1 VTEKDLRSGAPI
13 EVERARS
20 GSSAPDLLSPWRE
33 RWRTLGVGAVI
44 GLVAAGVAIG
54 TAQLV
59 AGIVNPAASPILT
72 VGQSAIDATPEWL
85 KSLAIRTFGE
95 NDKTVL
101 LGGIGAMLLLA
112 AVALGVASVRRLWVG
127 VAGLLVFGTVGVA
140 SALTRPISQA
150 SDALPSI
157 AATVAGVIA
166 LLLLGRAVVPGDP
179 RSATSGR
186 DGGAIG
192 TWVIDRRR
200 LLLTGA
206 AGVVAAFAA
215 GGTGNLFARRFRAD
229 ESRAAVTIP
238 TPSSPAAAA
247 SGSELSVP
255 GLGPFITPNDR
266 FYRVDTALLVP
277 AVMAEDWQLR
287 VHGMVER
294 ELTLDYEQLLARP
307 LIERDLTLTCV
318 SNPVGG
324 RYAGNARW
332 VGAPLKDLLEEAG
345 PLSGA
350 DQIVS
355 RSVDGFTLGTPTAI
369 AMDGRDAMLA
379 VAMNGEPLPLAH
391 GFPVRMIVP
400 GLYGYVSATKWL
412 VDIELTTF
420 DAYDPYWVQRGWA
433 ERAPIKT
440 MSRIDTPSPF
450 LDLVPGEIPIAG
462 VAWAQHVGIERVEAS
477 IDGAP
482 WATAELAGEDT
493 FDTWRQ
499 WVYHWNATAGDHR
512 IRVRATDRTGATQT
526 ADRAEPFPDG
536 ATGHHEIVV
545 RVG

>member
-1 VTEKDLRSGAPI
+1 VREKDLRSGAPI

-33 RWRTLGVGAVI
+33 RWGTLGVGAVI

-59 AGIVNPAASPILT
+59 AGIVNPVASPILT

-166 LLLLGRAVVPGDP
+166 LLLLGRAVGPGDP

-186 DGGAIG
+186 DGGATG

-307 LIERDLTLTCV
+307 LIERDITLTCV

-412 VDIELTTF
+412 VDIELTTS

>member
-1 VTEKDLRSGAPI
+1 
-13 EVERARS
+13 
-20 GSSAPDLLSPWRE
+20 
-33 RWRTLGVGAVI
+33 VI

-54 TAQLV
+54 TAELV
-59 AGIVNPAASPILT
+59 AGIVKPAASPILT

-85 KSLAIRTFGE
+85 KGLAIRTFGE
-95 NDKTVL
+95 KDKTVL
-101 LGGIGAMLLLA
+101 LGGIGATLLLA
-112 AVALGVASVRRLWVG
+112 AVALGIASLRRLWVG
-127 VAGLLVFGTVGVA
+127 VAGLLAFGAVGIA
-140 SALTRPISQA
+140 SALTRPISQP

-157 AATVAGVIA
+157 AATVAGVIT
-166 LLLLGRAVVPGDP
+166 LLLLRGAVVPLDP

-186 DGGAIG
+186 DGEATG

-200 LLLTGA
+200 LLFTGA

-238 TPSSPAAAA
+238 RPSSPAAAA

-287 VHGMVER
+287 VRGMVER

-307 LIERDLTLTCV
+307 LIERDITLTCV

-332 VGAPLKDLLEEAG
+332 VGAPMKDLLEEAG
-345 PLSGA
+345 PLPGA

-369 AMDGRDAMLA
+369 ATDGRDAMLA

-450 LDLVPGEIPIAG
+450 LDLRPGEVPIAG
-462 VAWAQHVGIERVEAS
+462 VAWAQHVGIERVEVS
-477 IDGAP
+477 IDGQP

-493 FDTWRQ
+493 VDTWRQ
-499 WVYHWNATAGDHR
+499 WVYRWNADAGDHR

>member
-1 VTEKDLRSGAPI
+1 VTHKDLRSGAPT
-13 EVERARS
+13 EVERARV
-20 GSSAPDLLSPWRE
+20 GSSLPAPPSLRRE
-33 RWRTLGVGAVI
+33 RWRTLGVGALI

-54 TAQLV
+54 TAELV

-95 NDKTVL
+95 KDKTVL
-101 LGGIGAMLLLA
+101 LGGIGATLLLA
-112 AVALGVASVRRLWVG
+112 AVVLGIACLRRLWVG
-127 VAGLLVFGTVGVA
+127 VAGLLAFGTIGVA
-140 SALTRPISQA
+140 SALTRPISQS
-150 SDALPSI
+150 SDALPAS

-166 LLLLGRAVVPGDP
+166 LLLLRGAVVPVQP

-186 DGGAIG
+186 DGEGTG

-200 LLLTGA
+200 LLFTGA

-307 LIERDLTLTCV
+307 LMERDITLTCV

-332 VGAPLKDLLEEAG
+332 VGAPLKDLLQDAR
-345 PLSGA
+345 PLPEA

-369 AMDGRDAMLA
+369 ATDGRDAMLA
-379 VAMNGEPLPLAH
+379 VAMNGEPLPLSH

-433 ERAPIKT
+433 EQAPIKT

-450 LDLVPGEIPIAG
+450 LNPVPGEIPIAG
-462 VAWAQHVGIERVEAS
+462 VAWAQHVGIDRVEVS

-482 WATAELAGEDT
+482 WGTAELAGEDT
-493 FDTWRQ
+493 VDTWRQ
-499 WVYHWNATAGDHR
+499 WVYRWNADAGDHR

>member
-1 VTEKDLRSGAPI
+1 
-13 EVERARS
+13 
-20 GSSAPDLLSPWRE
+20 
-33 RWRTLGVGAVI
+33 VI

-54 TAQLV
+54 TAQLI

-85 KSLAIRTFGE
+85 KSFAIRTFGE

-112 AVALGVASVRRLWVG
+112 AVALGVASARRQWVG
-127 VAGLLVFGTVGVA
+127 IAGLVVFGAVGVA
-140 SALTRPISQA
+140 SALTRPIHQP

-157 AATVAGVIA
+157 AAPMAGVIA
-166 LLLLGRAVVPGDP
+166 LLLLRGAVVPGGP

-186 DGGAIG
+186 DGEA
-192 TWVIDRRR
+192 TDSWVIDRRR

-206 AGVVAAFAA
+206 AGLVAAVAA

-238 TPSSPAAAA
+238 KPLSSTAPA

-277 AVMAEDWQLR
+277 AVMAEDWRLR

-294 ELTLDYEQLLARP
+294 ELGLDYGQLLARP
-307 LIERDLTLTCV
+307 LIERDITLTCV

-332 VGAPLKDLLEEAG
+332 VGAPLKGLLDEAG
-345 PLSGA
+345 PLPGA

-450 LDLVPGEIPIAG
+450 VDLVPGEIPIAG
-462 VAWAQHVGIERVEAS
+462 VAWAQHVGIERVEVS

-482 WATAELAGEDT
+482 WATAELAGEET
-493 FDTWRQ
+493 VDTWRQ
-499 WVYHWNATAGDHR
+499 WVYRWNATAGDHR
-512 IRVRATDRTGATQT
+512 LRVRATDRTGATQT

-536 ATGHHEIVV
+536 ATGHHEIVI

>member
-1 VTEKDLRSGAPI
+1 VTHKDLRSGAPT
-13 EVERARS
+13 EVERARV
-20 GSSAPDLLSPWRE
+20 GSSLPAPPSLRRE
-33 RWRTLGVGAVI
+33 RWRTLGVGALI

-54 TAQLV
+54 TAELV

-95 NDKTVL
+95 KDKTVL
-101 LGGIGAMLLLA
+101 LGGIGATLLLA
-112 AVALGVASVRRLWVG
+112 AVVLGIACLRRLWVG
-127 VAGLLVFGTVGVA
+127 VAGLLAFGTIGVA
-140 SALTRPISQA
+140 SALTRPISQS
-150 SDALPSI
+150 SDALPAS

-166 LLLLGRAVVPGDP
+166 LLLLRGAVVPVQP

-186 DGGAIG
+186 DGEGTG

-200 LLLTGA
+200 LLFTGA

-247 SGSELSVP
+247 SGPELSVP

-307 LIERDLTLTCV
+307 LMERDITLTCV

-332 VGAPLKDLLEEAG
+332 VGAPLKDLLQDAR
-345 PLSGA
+345 PLPEA

-369 AMDGRDAMLA
+369 ATDGRDAMLA
-379 VAMNGEPLPLAH
+379 VAMNGEPLPLSH

-433 ERAPIKT
+433 EQAPIKT

-450 LDLVPGEIPIAG
+450 LNPVPGEIPIAG
-462 VAWAQHVGIERVEAS
+462 VAWAQHVGIDRVEVS

-482 WATAELAGEDT
+482 WGTAELAGEDT
-493 FDTWRQ
+493 VDTWRQ
-499 WVYHWNATAGDHR
+499 WVYRWNADAGDHR

>member
-1 VTEKDLRSGAPI
+1 VTQEDLRSGEPI
-13 EVERARS
+13 EVPRAHSRS
-20 GSSAPDLLSPWRE
+20 SRPALPSPWRE
-33 RWRTLGVGAVI
+33 RSRTFGVGAVI

-59 AGIVNPAASPILT
+59 AGIVEPASSPILT

-85 KSLAIRTFGE
+85 KSFAIRTFGE
-95 NDKTVL
+95 SDKTVL
-101 LGGIGAMLLLA
+101 LGGIGGALLLA
-112 AVALGVASVRRLWVG
+112 AVALGVASLRRLWVG
-127 VAGLLVFGTVGVA
+127 IAGLMVFGAIGVA
-140 SALTRPISQA
+140 AALTRPVAQPA
-150 SDALPSI
+150 HALPAI
-157 AATVAGVIA
+157 AATVAGVIT
-166 LLLLGRAVVPGDP
+166 LLLLRAAVVPAGAS
-179 RSATSGR
+179 SARNRAVT
-186 DGGAIG
+186 GA
-192 TWVIDRRR
+192 WVIDRRR

-215 GGTGNLFARRFRAD
+215 GGAGNLFARRFRAD
-229 ESRAAVTIP
+229 ESRAAVRIPVPSSSAP
-238 TPSSPAAAA
+238 TPP
-247 SGSELSVP
+247 GTELDVR

-277 AVMAEDWQLR
+277 AVMAEDWKLR

-294 ELTLDYEQLLARP
+294 DVTLDYEQLLARP
-307 LIERDLTLTCV
+307 LIERDITLTCV

-324 RYAGNARW
+324 RYLGNARW
-332 VGAPLKDLLEEAG
+332 IGAPLKDLLEEAG
-345 PLSGA
+345 PLPGA
-350 DQIVS
+350 DQIVG

-379 VAMNGEPLPLAH
+379 LAMNGEPLPLAH

-412 VDIELTTF
+412 VDLELTTF

-450 LDLVPGEIPIAG
+450 LNLVPGEVPIAG
-462 VAWAQHVGIERVEAS
+462 VAWAQHVGIDRVEVS

-482 WATAELAGEDT
+482 WVTAELAGEDT
-493 FDTWRQ
+493 VDTWRQ
-499 WVYHWNATAGDHR
+499 WVYRWNATPGDHR
-512 IRVRATDRTGATQT
+512 LRVRATDRTGATQT
-526 ADRAEPFPDG
+526 PDRAEPFPDG

>member
-1 VTEKDLRSGAPI
+1 
-13 EVERARS
+13 
-20 GSSAPDLLSPWRE
+20 
-33 RWRTLGVGAVI
+33 
-44 GLVAAGVAIG
+44 
-54 TAQLV
+54 
-59 AGIVNPAASPILT
+59 
-72 VGQSAIDATPEWL
+72 
-85 KSLAIRTFGE
+85 
-95 NDKTVL
+95 
-101 LGGIGAMLLLA
+101 
-112 AVALGVASVRRLWVG
+112 
-127 VAGLLVFGTVGVA
+127 
-140 SALTRPISQA
+140 
-150 SDALPSI
+150 
-157 AATVAGVIA
+157 
-166 LLLLGRAVVPGDP
+166 
-179 RSATSGR
+179 
-186 DGGAIG
+186 
-192 TWVIDRRR
+192 
-200 LLLTGA
+200 
-206 AGVVAAFAA
+206 
-215 GGTGNLFARRFRAD
+215 
-229 ESRAAVTIP
+229 
-238 TPSSPAAAA
+238 
-247 SGSELSVP
+247 VP

-294 ELTLDYEQLLARP
+294 ELTLDYEHLLARP
-307 LIERDLTLTCV
+307 LIERDITLTCV

-332 VGAPLKDLLEEAG
+332 VGTPLKDLLEEAG
-345 PLSGA
+345 PLPEA

-369 AMDGRDAMLA
+369 ATDGRDAMLA

-391 GFPVRMIVP
+391 GFPVRLIVP

-450 LDLVPGEIPIAG
+450 EDLVPGEIPIAG
-462 VAWAQHVGIERVEAS
+462 VAWAQHVGIERVEVS

-482 WATAELAGEDT
+482 WATAELAGEET
-493 FDTWRQ
+493 VDTWRQ
-499 WVYHWNATAGDHR
+499 WVYRWNATAGDHR
-512 IRVRATDRTGATQT
+512 LRVRATDRIGATQT
-526 ADRAEPFPDG
+526 AERAEPFPDG

>member
-1 VTEKDLRSGAPI
+1 VTQKDLRSGAPI
-13 EVERARS
+13 EVAQARS
-20 GSSAPDLLSPWRE
+20 GSSSPALPSPWRE
-33 RWRTLGVGAVI
+33 RWRTLGVGAAI

-72 VGQSAIDATPEWL
+72 VGQSTIDATPEWL
-85 KSLAIRTFGE
+85 KSFAISTFGE
-95 NDKTVL
+95 KDKTVL
-101 LGGIGAMLLLA
+101 LGGIGATMLLA

-127 VAGLLVFGTVGVA
+127 VAGLLAFGTVGVA
-140 SALTRPISQA
+140 SALTRPISRS
-150 SDALPSI
+150 SDALPAS

-166 LLLLGRAVVPGDP
+166 LLLLRRAVVPGDP

-186 DGGAIG
+186 DGEATG

-200 LLLTGA
+200 LLFTGA

-229 ESRAAVTIP
+229 ESRVAVTIP

-247 SGSELSVP
+247 SGSELPVP

-277 AVMAEDWQLR
+277 AVMAQDWHLR

-307 LIERDLTLTCV
+307 LIERDITLTCV

-332 VGAPLKDLLEEAG
+332 IGAPLRDLLEEAG
-345 PLSGA
+345 PLPGA

-369 AMDGRDAMLA
+369 ATDGRDAMLA

-412 VDIELTTF
+412 VDIELTTS
-420 DAYDPYWVQRGWA
+420 DSYDPYWVQRGWA

-440 MSRIDTPSPF
+440 MSRIDTPSSF
-450 LDLVPGEIPIAG
+450 VDLVPGEIPIAG
-462 VAWAQHVGIERVEAS
+462 VAWAQHVGIERVEVS

-482 WATAELAGEDT
+482 WATAELGGEDT
-493 FDTWRQ
+493 VDTWRQ
-499 WVYHWNATAGDHR
+499 WVYRWNATAGDHR
-512 IRVRATDRTGATQT
+512 LQVRATDRTGVTQT

>member
-1 VTEKDLRSGAPI
+1 VREKDLRSGAPI

-59 AGIVNPAASPILT
+59 AGIVNPVASPILT

-166 LLLLGRAVVPGDP
+166 LLLLGRAVGPGDP

-186 DGGAIG
+186 DGGATG

-307 LIERDLTLTCV
+307 LIERDITLTCV